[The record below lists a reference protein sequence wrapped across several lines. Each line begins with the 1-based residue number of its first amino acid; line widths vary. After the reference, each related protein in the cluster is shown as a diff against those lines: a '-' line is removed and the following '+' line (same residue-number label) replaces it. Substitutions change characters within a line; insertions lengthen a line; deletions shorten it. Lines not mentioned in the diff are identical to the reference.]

1 MHNYLMD
8 MKALNVQKRTV
19 AVVENGSWA
28 CKVGSLMVQALE
40 EMKDMNILNEKVTL
54 TSSMTEDN
62 HIEMDSLVNAILD
75 SMKDK

>member
-28 CKVGSLMVQALE
+28 YKVGSLMVQALE
-40 EMKDMNILNEKVTL
+40 EMKDMNILNEKVIL
-54 TSSMTEDN
+54 TSSITEDN
-62 HIEMDSLVNAILD
+62 HVEMDSLVGAILC
-75 SMKDK
+75 SLKEN